1 MEAMGDARYGDIL
14 KQILI
19 DIFGKEDKMRGL
31 VEDHAKS
38 RWFQGKIAEYYEM
51 KCFVRNQPHYPLQYA
66 KVFEAW
72 FAAFYL
78 DRSYWGGDFE
88 AEARDWLE
96 PICRI
101 RYRSLLR
108 YATRDS
114 ISWNSSTLTEACES
128 IVVDY
133 EFISYP
139 ENPIFEESCVILQDK
154 TTRNMGWLARIRW
167 SDLETFE
174 GFHFNKKKAEERARR
189 SLHNHLHLLKT
200 DISPSVIL
208 EHIP

>member
-1 MEAMGDARYGDIL
+1 MGDARYGDIL

-51 KCFVRNQPHYPLQYA
+51 KGFVRTQPHYPLQYA

-72 FAAFYL
+72 FAAFYF

-88 AEARDWLE
+88 AEARNWLE

-108 YATRDS
+108 FATRDF
-114 ISWNSSTLTEACES
+114 ISWNSSISMEVSES
-128 IVVDY
+128 IIVDY

-139 ENPIFEESCVILQDK
+139 KNPIFKKSCVILKDQ
-154 TTRNMGWLARIRW
+154 TPRNMGWLARIRW
-167 SDLETFE
+167 SDLEIFE
-174 GFHFNKKKAEERARR
+174 GFHFNKKIAEERAHR
-189 SLHNHLHLLKT
+189 SLQNHLRLLKT
-200 DISPSVIL
+200 DISPSVIF